1 MKEYIKYI
9 WVALLLLVAG
19 NAFPVTVETVRDT
32 LNREYAGLP
41 PYRLRTPDE
50 KLMKSCRED
59 AAFNYTRQKS
69 EMPAWLQR
77 IIDWIAKHL
86 FVIKYSSGG
95 RMMPEWWKILLWVG
109 TIIAVLTFVIYKVI
123 RSKYGLPLGRKEKKF
138 PAELVQEVPENV
150 DESSYAM
157 WLERA
162 ISRGDFSLAVRIHY
176 LYILFLLDRNGVIS
190 WDKRKTNVAYLYEIK
205 DIRIKS
211 VFRELSWVFDCVCY
225 GDFVIGESAFQQIEN
240 KFKVFQKEIGG

>member
-86 FVIKYSSGG
+86 FGIKY
-95 RMMPEWWKILLWVG
+95 
-109 TIIAVLTFVIYKVI
+109 
-123 RSKYGLPLGRKEKKF
+123 
-138 PAELVQEVPENV
+138 
-150 DESSYAM
+150 
-157 WLERA
+157 
-162 ISRGDFSLAVRIHY
+162 
-176 LYILFLLDRNGVIS
+176 
-190 WDKRKTNVAYLYEIK
+190 KTNV
-205 DIRIKS
+205 
-211 VFRELSWVFDCVCY
+211 
-225 GDFVIGESAFQQIEN
+225 N
-240 KFKVFQKEIGG
+240 TN

>member
-19 NAFPVTVETVRDT
+19 NAFPTTVETVRDT

-86 FVIKYSSGG
+86 FGIKYSSGS

-109 TIIAVLTFVIYKVI
+109 VIAVVTFMVYKVI